1 MQILTEDDQCGAR
14 RTLGL
19 GDSSST
25 QPPTIGG
32 KTQDAVGET
41 EAHDEKS
48 TVTQQVSKQAGEGA
62 RAPLKIYLP
71 TL

>member
-1 MQILTEDDQCGAR
+1 VQILTEDDQCGAR

-41 EAHDEKS
+41 EAHD
-48 TVTQQVSKQAGEGA
+48 KQFETPGPGSG
-62 RAPLKIYLP
+62 ICIFSHS
-71 TL
+71 